1 MKEGIINQNLR
12 TTQLDA
18 FLANVP
24 KLIYMKNLEG
34 SFIAGTKL
42 AKEFVTNGFDSLNKI
57 HLDFSKMQINS
68 RIEDEFVIKHNKKV
82 SSQKEIFDIKGN
94 PHCYEVYKA
103 PVKDSDGN
111 IKAIVVMVKNIDKS
125 KILEAQKETF
135 VASLGHDLK
144 NPTLAQIRALE
155 LILKNQFGE
164 LNREQHEILQM
175 VLDSCRY
182 MNGMLATLLATYRNE
197 QGVIKLSYEEFSFSD
212 LVAECVGEMVY
223 IANDK
228 ELEIVIMNSSQL
240 DYITADK
247 IQTKRVIMNLLS
259 NGIKYAYKQS
269 RLVINVYE
277 ENGYACFNFENR
289 SPYIPPEKQEA
300 IFAQYVSFAGMHKEL
315 GIGLGLYASQK
326 IIEAHEGEIYVNSF
340 EDDRNVFGFKLPIFV
355 KNKNKL
361 RKILL

>member
-1 MKEGIINQNLR
+1 MNDGNINQNLR

-24 KLIYMKNLEG
+24 KLIYMKDLKGN
-34 SFIAGTKL
+34 FIAGTKI
-42 AKEFVTNGFDSLNKI
+42 AKEFVTKGFDSLNKVC
-57 HLDFSKMQINS
+57 LDFSKIRMNVKS
-68 RIEDEFVIKHNKKV
+68 GDDFVIENNKKV
-82 SSQKEIFDIKGN
+82 LYQKELFDIKGK

-103 PVKDSDGN
+103 PVNDVDGN
-111 IKAIVVMVKNIDKS
+111 VTAIVVMLKNIDKL
-125 KILEAQKETF
+125 KILETQKETF

-155 LILKNQFGE
+155 LILKNQFGK
-164 LNREQHEILQM
+164 LNNKQHEIIQM

-197 QGVIKLSYEEFSFSD
+197 NGVIKLNYEEFLLSELIS
-212 LVAECVGEMVY
+212 ECVGEMVY
-223 IANDK
+223 MAKEK
-228 ELEIVIMNSSQL
+228 ELDVVMQDKSNLEH
-240 DYITADK
+240 ITADK
-247 IQTKRVIMNLLS
+247 IQIKRVIMNLLS

-289 SPYIPPEKQEA
+289 SPYIPPEKQQM
-300 IFAQYVSFAGMHKEL
+300 IFAQYVSFAGMHNEL
-315 GIGLGLYASQK
+315 GIGLGLYTSQK
-326 IIEAHEGEIYVNSF
+326 TIEAHNGEIFVKSF
-340 EDDRNVFGFKLPIFV
+340 EDDRNVFGFKLPICV

-361 RKILL
+361 RKILF